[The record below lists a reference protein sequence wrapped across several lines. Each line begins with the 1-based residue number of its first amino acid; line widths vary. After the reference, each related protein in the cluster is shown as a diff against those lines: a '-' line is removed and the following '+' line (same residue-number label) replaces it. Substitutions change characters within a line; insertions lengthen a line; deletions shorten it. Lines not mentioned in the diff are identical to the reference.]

1 MAGAARGRRWIDEL
15 DDEELAFV
23 RRLVLA
29 SGSLKEVA
37 AQYGVSYPTVRRRLD
52 RLIAVIEA
60 LDRTAG
66 ASRLERTVRSMLASG
81 RIDAEA
87 ARRILDAA
95 AGDRE
100 EEP

>member
-1 MAGAARGRRWIDEL
+1 VTSAARGRRWIDEL

-23 RRLVLA
+23 RRFVLA

-52 RLIAVIEA
+52 RLIAVVEA
-60 LDRTAG
+60 LERSAE
-66 ASRLERTVRSMLASG
+66 ASRVERTVRTMLAAG

-87 ARRILDAA
+87 ARRILEAA
-95 AGDRE
+95 EGDRE
-100 EEP
+100 EDR